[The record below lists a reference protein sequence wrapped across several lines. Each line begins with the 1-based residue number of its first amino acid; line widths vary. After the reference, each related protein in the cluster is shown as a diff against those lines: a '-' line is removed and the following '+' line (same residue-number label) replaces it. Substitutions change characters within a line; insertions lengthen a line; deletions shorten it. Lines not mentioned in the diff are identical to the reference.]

1 MPYYAT
7 SIMSNNGYT
16 EIKYFLKT
24 SNFSHSELAYTG
36 LTFQL
41 QKLQKY
47 TKDLLE
53 GIKNSQHSQNLRP

>member
-1 MPYYAT
+1 MPYDAK

-16 EIKYFLKT
+16 EIKYLKT

-41 QKLQKY
+41 QKLQKIY
-47 TKDLLE
+47 KRST
-53 GIKNSQHSQNLRP
+53 